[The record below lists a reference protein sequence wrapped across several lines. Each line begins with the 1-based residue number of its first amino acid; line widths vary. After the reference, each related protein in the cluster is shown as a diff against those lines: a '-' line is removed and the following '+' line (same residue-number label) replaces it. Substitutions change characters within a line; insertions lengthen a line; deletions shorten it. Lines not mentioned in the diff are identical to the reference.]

1 MSTFDAIVP
10 AGGTIDPE
18 FAAKVGT
25 DQKALIEFSGK
36 SMLETTLRALRDSG
50 VIRNIVVI
58 GSEETQAKAANFAAI
73 GLDSGSTGPENIFK
87 GLDKLKQI
95 DPNLDKALI
104 VTCDLPFI
112 NAETIKNYVAICPAD
127 RDIVVP
133 VIEADDFNRTY
144 PGTSSTFVKTKD
156 GTFTIGGIFM
166 MNAKKMPQ
174 LRSSIEQVFAKR
186 KSKLGMA
193 MLIGPAFIIKYLTKT
208 LTLNDLEAKIE
219 SMLKCSG
226 KALRGAPV
234 ELAYDIDDLVDYDY
248 ALKLVEAGK

>member
-10 AGGTIDPE
+10 AGGTIDSE

-25 DQKALIEFSGK
+25 DQKALIEFNRK
-36 SMLETTLRALRDSG
+36 SMLETTLRALRESG
-50 VIRNIVVI
+50 VIRNVVVV
-58 GSEETQAKAANFAAI
+58 GSKDVQTKAANFAAI
-73 GLDSGSTGPENIFK
+73 GLDSGNTGPENIFK
-87 GLDKLKQI
+87 GLDKLKEI
-95 DPNLDKALI
+95 DANLDKALI

-112 NAETIKNYVAICPAD
+112 DADTIRNYVNLCPAD
-127 RDIVVP
+127 KDIVVP

-144 PGTSSTFVKTKD
+144 PGTTSTFVKTKD

-174 LRSSIEQVFAKR
+174 IRSSIEQVFAKR

-208 LTLNDLEAKIE
+208 LTLKDLEAKIE
-219 SMLKCSG
+219 SMLKCTG

-234 ELAYDIDDLVDYDY
+234 ELAYDIDDLTDYDY
-248 ALKLVEAGK
+248 ALKHTEVRA